1 MLLLRTRQL
10 EAQIVE
16 YNDEVELLKQQEDI
30 KSFIFSAYETKYQ
43 HHEVHSNS
51 ELMSLIPQLVRDEE
65 NIVLTAVPTHQEVED
80 AVFSMEANSS
90 PGPDGFQGIFYLAFW
105 SIIGQDVSNAIVSV
119 FKDNKLPKGMNLG
132 FRVLIPEVTNAIRVN
147 QYRPRD
153 ISLISHRPISLS
165 NFLFKIITKILS
177 MRIKHVAD
185 RLISNE
191 QLAFIQGRTGL
202 TGWLSF
208 HKSFSDWPG
217 IKWALSE
224 LKPHLEWVVGQGKA
238 IDLWKE
244 SWASKAVYDCLP

>member
-10 EAQIVE
+10 KAQIVE

-80 AVFSMEANSS
+80 AVFNMEANNS
-90 PGPDGFQGIFYLAFW
+90 PGPDGFQPG
-105 SIIGQDVSNAIVSV
+105 
-119 FKDNKLPKGMNLG
+119 
-132 FRVLIPEVTNAIRVN
+132 
-147 QYRPRD
+147 
-153 ISLISHRPISLS
+153 
-165 NFLFKIITKILS
+165 
-177 MRIKHVAD
+177 
-185 RLISNE
+185 LISNE

-202 TGWLSF
+202 TGWLSS

-224 LKPHLEWVVGQGKA
+224 LKPHLGWVVGQGKD

-244 SWASKAVYDCLP
+244 SWAGKAVYWAGKAVYDCLP